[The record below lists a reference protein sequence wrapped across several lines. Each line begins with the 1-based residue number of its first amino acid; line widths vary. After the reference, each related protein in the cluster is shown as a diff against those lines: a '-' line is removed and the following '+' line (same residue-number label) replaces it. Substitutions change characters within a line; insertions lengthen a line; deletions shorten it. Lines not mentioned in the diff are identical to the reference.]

1 MDKLIVTVFEN
12 EKDAYEGTKALQEL
26 HDEGSIGLYARAVIT
41 KHAAGGVDLQDADDY
56 GPMGAAVGMLVG
68 SIVGLVGGPVGV
80 AVGASSGAMA
90 GSIGDLQQAGVDAQ
104 FLADVSEELTPG
116 KSAVVAE
123 VAEGWTTPLTS
134 RMEELGGTVL
144 RRRRSEVEDEQ
155 VQRSIAAHEA
165 ELQELKQ
172 EWEQASDDAKAK
184 LKSAIEGVEAKLNQA
199 IASAADKAKQLEE
212 EAAAK
217 VATIEGQ
224 ISKAS
229 DEVKAKFKKH
239 LDDIRSD
246 YARRVAKLQQAGK
259 CIADA
264 VTIC

>member
-1 MDKLIVTVFEN
+1 MDKLIVTVFDD
-12 EKDAYEGTKALQEL
+12 EKGAYEGAKALQEL
-26 HDEGSIGLYARAVIT
+26 HDEGSIGLYARAVLT
-41 KHAAGGVDLQDADDY
+41 KHADGAIDLQDADDD
-56 GPMGAAVGMLVG
+56 GPIGAAVGMLVG

-80 AVGASSGAMA
+80 AVGATSGAMA

-104 FLADVSEELTPG
+104 FLADVSAELTPG

-123 VAEGWTTPLTS
+123 IAEGWTTPLTS
-134 RMEELGGTVL
+134 RMEELGGKVL

-155 VQRSIAAHEA
+155 VQRSITAYDA
-165 ELQELKQ
+165 ELQELKD
-172 EWEQASDDAKAK
+172 EWEQATDDAKAK
-184 LKSAIEGVEAKLNQA
+184 LKDAMDDIEAKMNQT
-199 IASAADKAKQLEE
+199 ITAAANKAKQLEE

-217 VATIEGQ
+217 VATIEEQ
-224 ISKAS
+224 IGKAS
-229 DEVKAKFKKH
+229 DDVKAKFRKH

-246 YARRVAKLQQAGK
+246 YARRVTKLKQAGK